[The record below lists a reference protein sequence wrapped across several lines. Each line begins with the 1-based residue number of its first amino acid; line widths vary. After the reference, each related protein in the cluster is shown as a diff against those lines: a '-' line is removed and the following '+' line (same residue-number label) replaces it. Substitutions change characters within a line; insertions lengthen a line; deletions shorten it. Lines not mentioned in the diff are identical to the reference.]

1 MQLTALLLNECGA
14 CHGRT
19 LRGGL
24 GPPLLPDA
32 LAGRSEDDLTQ
43 TLLNGRPGTPM
54 PPWRPF
60 LGAEEARWIVQGL
73 LDGQFL
79 TTTP

>member
-1 MQLTALLLNECGA
+1 MLLNECGA

-24 GPPLLPDA
+24 GPPLLPET
-32 LAGRSEDDLTQ
+32 LAGRSEDELLQ
-43 TLLNGRPGTPM
+43 TVLNGRPGTPM

-60 LGAEEARWIVQGL
+60 LGAEEARWIVRGL
-73 LDGQFL
+73 VAGRFL
-79 TTTP
+79 NGSP